1 MSSFSFMLVISLRNA
16 YEIDFLFMT
25 LFSNDSSVFFCLVF
39 GNLSGL
45 GATRNKIQSVSKCF
59 ADKVVSAGSPLL
71 FGLDVARK
79 LKRME
84 ASGW

>member
-1 MSSFSFMLVISLRNA
+1 MSSFSFMLVITLRNA

-45 GATRNKIQSVSKCF
+45 GATQNIIQSVSKCF
-59 ADKVVSAGSPLL
+59 TDKVVSACSPLRIL
-71 FGLDVARK
+71 LGLDVARK
-79 LKRME
+79 L
-84 ASGW
+84 